1 MPKKLVNLRSS
12 EKTHFCI
19 VYTLFKGDGFS
30 CRKKD
35 ACANGSH
42 NCDSQAYC
50 IGKKNK
56 KGKVSTTCICKEGFD
71 GNGKKCADIDE
82 CANIDECADID
93 ECAGIDEC
101 AKDKCDTNADCV
113 NTLGSFSCTCG
124 VGYDGNGKK

>member
-1 MPKKLVNLRSS
+1 M
-12 EKTHFCI
+12 
-19 VYTLFKGDGFS
+19 VYTLFKGDGFT

-42 NCDSQAYC
+42 NCHSQAYC

-71 GNGKKCADIDE
+71 GNGKKCVD
-82 CANIDECADID
+82 
-93 ECAGIDEC
+93 IDEC

-124 VGYDGNGKK
+124 VGYDGNGKKCFDINECNQRNICGVH